1 MKDDRFTGGL
11 IVFALLLL
19 AGAFFI
25 PWRHVTWGKF
35 ALMPAS
41 TITVTGEAR
50 SEQKSQVASF
60 TAGVTAVDDSKEKAV
75 ESVNETVTT
84 LIESVK
90 EFGIPAADIKTQ
102 NLSVYRMEEPM
113 YKDGRQRMEPGQWRV
128 SNDITIRLRDIDQ
141 TEALVNLLNSSG
153 ATNVYGPN
161 FAIDDTN
168 EAEVA
173 LLSDAIEN
181 ARQKAQA
188 IADGSQKTLGGIIN
202 VQEGY
207 ASSPIPM
214 YALRGDMGGGGGA
227 PVEPGT
233 QTISKS
239 VTVTFELE

>member
-84 LIESVK
+84 LTESVK

-102 NLSVYRMEEPM
+102 NLSVYRMEEPI

>member
-1 MKDDRFTGGL
+1 VIM
-11 IVFALLLL
+11 

-25 PWRHVTWGKF
+25 PWRNVTWGKF

-41 TITVTGEAR
+41 TVTVTGEAQ
-50 SEQKSQVASF
+50 SQQKSQIATF
-60 TAGVTAVDDSKEKAV
+60 TAGVT
-75 ESVNETVTT
+75 SVNDNKEIAVKSVNDSVSA
-84 LIESVK
+84 LIGSVK
-90 EFGIPAADIKTQ
+90 EFGIPEDDIKTQ
-102 NLSVYRMEEPM
+102 NLSVYQMEEPIT
-113 YKDGRQRMEPGQWRV
+113 KDGRQRTEPGQWRV
-128 SNDITIRLRDIDQ
+128 SNDITIKLRNIDQ
-141 TEALVNLLNSSG
+141 TEDLVNLLNSSG

-161 FAIDDTN
+161 FAVDDTQD
-168 EAEVA
+168 AEIG
-173 LLSDAIEN
+173 LLSEAIKN
-181 ARQKAQA
+181 ARQKADA
-188 IADGSQKTLGGIIN
+188 IAIGSNKQVGEIIN